1 MRQSGNQ
8 SQFNVNALK
17 TGNSFWSFLSY
28 PFNPLPPSP
37 PKKTLRIFYEF
48 HFLSLLSDVT
58 RVTDALPDD
67 QKQVYEEIKNN
78 KTIMDQ
84 AKKKVIAKYNGDIEA
99 VRYSFIYFFIF
110 FTKCD
115 MVYATFLDFRIGL

>member
-1 MRQSGNQ
+1 ML
-8 SQFNVNALK
+8 LK
-17 TGNSFWSFLSY
+17 RDTHSNTKLVISFI
-28 PFNPLPPSP
+28 PLQPPSPLP
-37 PKKTLRIFYEF
+37 PKKTLRLFYEI
-48 HFLSLLSDVT
+48 HFRSLLSDVT

-110 FTKCD
+110 LLNVTWF
-115 MVYATFLDFRIGL
+115 MPHF